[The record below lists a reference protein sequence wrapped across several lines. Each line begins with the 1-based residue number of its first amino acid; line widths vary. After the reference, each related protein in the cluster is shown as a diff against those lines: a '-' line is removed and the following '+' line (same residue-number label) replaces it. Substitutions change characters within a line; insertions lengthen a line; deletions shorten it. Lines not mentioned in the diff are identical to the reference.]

1 MSLRLQRELLWR
13 ERLPP
18 RRRRRKRQEGGPQ
31 ILLPGLN
38 GRLANVRV
46 RGGENECAQT

>member
-1 MSLRLQRELLWR
+1 MEGAVASSE
-13 ERLPP
+13 E
-18 RRRRRKRQEGGPQ
+18 KEEEAGGGPQ